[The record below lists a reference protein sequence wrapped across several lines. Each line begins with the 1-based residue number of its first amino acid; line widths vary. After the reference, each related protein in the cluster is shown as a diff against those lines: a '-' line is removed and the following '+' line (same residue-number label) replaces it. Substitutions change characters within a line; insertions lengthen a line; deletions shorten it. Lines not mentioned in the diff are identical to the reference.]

1 MNTNGTNPGMNVEDY
16 EDKAIQKSNAA
27 KRIAVGGAAFL
38 GGAAVGGG
46 GGPLGGKA
54 RPARRSSLC
63 GRTA

>member
-38 GGAAVGGG
+38 GGAAVAGGYYDAG
-46 GGPLGGKA
+46 NMRQDSLKD
-54 RPARRSSLC
+54 RRQT
-63 GRTA
+63 RR